1 MAKLD
6 SEFNTQGDLNIN
18 STLVLAGYF
27 LAIMFVLNVAFG
39 NAIMNVIAF
48 GLPVNEMMIGF
59 FLILLSIT
67 GHLKIPTGN
76 ATIFLYIWLALG
88 LVFWLP
94 FGFFEYGIIAGRDAT
109 QLLDCMVLFI
119 SYSLFSRAP
128 SLKITQAL
136 TLVLVLGLTLEFLD
150 RVFLFTFTG
159 ISVSSFVEVPLFGGT
174 IGSSIIVV
182 SSFWFGILMKDT
194 IQPYI
199 WKYLVFVSLILV
211 LLLQNRFLYLSMIFT
226 SLVYFYIYRPS
237 FLNKRFLTRFFLII
251 GLVILFESFIGSL
264 VTSVLNL
271 IPDSEYLMS
280 RRLFKYGLENFS
292 LGGILAHLATGFGF
306 ENEIYSGAAGGV
318 AQRLGWWYLIM
329 VDLFSSSWNLF
340 LGLGYGIPLTDSV
353 NSYNP
358 KSPAIGVIREPH
370 NSFISVFARQG
381 LILFGMWLA
390 FHLFLALKSISVLKK
405 TFKANQECKLLLV
418 CLLVSTSTYIC
429 ALVEPAFENPPIAI
443 STYIVIGLSLA
454 MLSRI
459 KKTERSN

>member
-6 SEFNTQGDLNIN
+6 SEFNIPDDLNIN

-27 LAIMFVLNVAFG
+27 LAIMFILNVAFG

-88 LVFWLP
+88 LLLWLP
-94 FGFFEYGIIAGRDAT
+94 FGFFKYGIIAGRDAT
-109 QLLDCMVLFI
+109 QLLDCMVLLI
-119 SYSLFSRAP
+119 SYSLFSKAP
-128 SLKITQAL
+128 SIKITQAL
-136 TLVLVLGLTLEFLD
+136 TMVLVLGLTLEFLD
-150 RVFLFTFTG
+150 RVFLFLFTG

-174 IGSSIIVV
+174 VGSSIIVI
-182 SSFWFGILMKDT
+182 SSFWFGILMRDT

-199 WKYLVFVSLILV
+199 WKYLVFVSFILV
-211 LLLQNRFLYLSMIFT
+211 LLLQNRFLYLGMIFT

-237 FLNKRFLTRFFLII
+237 FLNKSFLTRLFLII
-251 GLVILFESFIGSL
+251 GLVILFESLIGSL
-264 VTSVLNL
+264 VTTVLNL
-271 IPDSEYLMS
+271 IPGSEYLMS

-329 VDLFSSSWNLF
+329 VDLFSSSSNLF

-353 NSYNP
+353 
-358 KSPAIGVIREPH
+358 AIGVIREPH

-390 FHLFLALKSISVLKK
+390 FHFFLALKSISVLKK
-405 TFKANQECKLLLV
+405 IYKGNQECKLLLV
-418 CLLVSTSTYIC
+418 CLMVTISTYIC

-443 STYIVIGLSLA
+443 STYIFIGLSLA
-454 MLSRI
+454 MLNRI
-459 KKTERSN
+459 KKKEWSN

>member
-211 LLLQNRFLYLSMIFT
+211 LLLQNRFLY
-226 SLVYFYIYRPS
+226 
-237 FLNKRFLTRFFLII
+237 
-251 GLVILFESFIGSL
+251 
-264 VTSVLNL
+264 
-271 IPDSEYLMS
+271 
-280 RRLFKYGLENFS
+280 
-292 LGGILAHLATGFGF
+292 
-306 ENEIYSGAAGGV
+306 
-318 AQRLGWWYLIM
+318 
-329 VDLFSSSWNLF
+329 
-340 LGLGYGIPLTDSV
+340 
-353 NSYNP
+353 
-358 KSPAIGVIREPH
+358 
-370 NSFISVFARQG
+370 
-381 LILFGMWLA
+381 
-390 FHLFLALKSISVLKK
+390 
-405 TFKANQECKLLLV
+405 
-418 CLLVSTSTYIC
+418 
-429 ALVEPAFENPPIAI
+429 
-443 STYIVIGLSLA
+443 
-454 MLSRI
+454 
-459 KKTERSN
+459 